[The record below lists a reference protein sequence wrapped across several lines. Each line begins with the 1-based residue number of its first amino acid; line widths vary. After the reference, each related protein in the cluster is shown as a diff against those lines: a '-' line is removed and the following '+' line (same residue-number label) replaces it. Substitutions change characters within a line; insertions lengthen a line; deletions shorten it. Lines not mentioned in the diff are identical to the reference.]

1 LGKEWTDAELYI
13 RYQLTENE
21 IAFIESQI
29 AEHDDA
35 LVDEGISQEI
45 TDD

>member
-1 LGKEWTDAELYI
+1 VD
-13 RYQLTENE
+13 E

-35 LVDEGISQEI
+35 VPDEVASDAA
-45 TDD
+45 DDE